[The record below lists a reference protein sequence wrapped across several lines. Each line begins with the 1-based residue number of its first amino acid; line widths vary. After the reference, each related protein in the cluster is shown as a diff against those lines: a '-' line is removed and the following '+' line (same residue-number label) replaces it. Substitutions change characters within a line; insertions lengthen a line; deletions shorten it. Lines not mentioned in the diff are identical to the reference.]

1 MNELEAQLLGGAIV
15 ATVIVAVLGWV
26 IIRIINVF
34 LSNYAWEAGKKSH
47 KYRGILK

>member
-26 IIRIINVF
+26 IIRIINLL
-34 LSNYAWEAGKKSH
+34 LSEKAWQDGKKSH
-47 KYRGILK
+47 KYKHILK